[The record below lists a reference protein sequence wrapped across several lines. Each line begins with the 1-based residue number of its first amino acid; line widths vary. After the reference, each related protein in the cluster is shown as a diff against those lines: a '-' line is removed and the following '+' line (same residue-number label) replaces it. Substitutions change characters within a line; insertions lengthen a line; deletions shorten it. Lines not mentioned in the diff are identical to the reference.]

1 MNEKWRDYSKYTDKQ
16 LDDLLKGF
24 AGQGDYAAVAFEYQ
38 RRQNARQEADNKSRH
53 EETQRLARW
62 AMIFAALSVVLGT
75 VFGLIPHCSNKPP
88 SSATHPEASTG
99 PSHNSVKYPKA
110 HEPRQ
115 TPAISPEQPPTKPIT
130 TSIPE
135 EDARGVTRAASRHR
149 SDSGAPTGDLPLQE
163 GPESWPCRNELRRL
177 KTTRA
182 YC

>member
-75 VFGLIPHCSNKPP
+75 VFGLIPYCSNKTP
-88 SSATHPEASTG
+88 SGATHSEASTA
-99 PSHNSVKYPKA
+99 PPITPLQQKEAQELK
-110 HEPRQ
+110 Q
-115 TPAISPEQPPTKPIT
+115 MPAISSPEQPATEPIT
-130 TSIPE
+130 TSTPE
-135 EDARGVTRAASRHR
+135 ETPQEPPEQTIEEQPEES
-149 SDSGAPTGDLPLQE
+149 PTP
-163 GPESWPCRNELRRL
+163 SS
-177 KTTRA
+177 
-182 YC
+182 